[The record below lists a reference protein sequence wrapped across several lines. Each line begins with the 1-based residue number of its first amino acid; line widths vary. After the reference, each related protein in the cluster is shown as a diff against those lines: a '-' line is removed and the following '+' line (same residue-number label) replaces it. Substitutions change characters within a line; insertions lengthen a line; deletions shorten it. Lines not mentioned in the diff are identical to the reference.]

1 MKTKLPSARR
11 LPSGKYRCQVMVNG
25 QRISVV
31 EDEPDIAQAKAVA
44 MKNGL
49 IEKAKKPNKLTLQDA
64 IKEYISIRE
73 NVLAPTTVRGY
84 ETLRKHRFKGLMSK
98 DIYKLTKRDLQKA
111 VDAES
116 KNYARKTVAN
126 ALGLVCSVLRDYDIE
141 ISADDI
147 KLPQKIKQKK
157 TYLSAADIA
166 KLIDAARGDI
176 CELPIVMAVWLGMRV
191 SEICGLCWDCV
202 DLEHNIIEV
211 RRAFVPDK
219 DNQYAIKEVPK
230 NESSQRTIA
239 LPSYIAV
246 KLRDM
251 YHGQDGRVCPQH
263 PNTVLRHVHKLC
275 AKHGITDSTT
285 HGLRHS
291 NAAVMVAL
299 NVADRYAM
307 ARNGWSTEYTFKQVY
322 SYVFPETSDAENQ
335 KINAFFEGLIK

>member
-1 MKTKLPSARR
+1 MKTKLPSVQR
-11 LPSGKYRCQVMVNG
+11 LPSGRYRCQVMVDG
-25 QRISVV
+25 ERVSIV

-44 MKNGL
+44 IKNGL
-49 IEKAKKPNKLTLQDA
+49 MEKSKKPDKLTLDA
-64 IKEYISIRE
+64 AIREYIATRE
-73 NVLAPTTVRGY
+73 NVLAPTTIRGY
-84 ETLRKHRFKGLMSK
+84 EILRKHRFADLMPK

-111 VDAES
+111 ADAES
-116 KNYARKTVAN
+116 KKYARKTVAN
-126 ALGLVCSVLRDYDIE
+126 ALGLVCSVLRDYDID
-141 ISADDI
+141 IKADDI
-147 KLPQKIKQKK
+147 KLPQKIKQHKK
-157 TYLSAADIA
+157 YLSAEDIA

-176 CELPIVMAVWLGMRV
+176 CELPIIMAVWLGMRV

-202 DLEHNIIEV
+202 DLDNNTIEI

-219 DNQYAIKEVPK
+219 NNQYRVKETPK
-230 NESSQRTIA
+230 NESSQRTIE
-239 LPSYIAV
+239 LPNYIAV
-246 KLRDM
+246 KLRSM
-251 YHGQDGRVCPQH
+251 YHGQTGRVCTQH

-275 AKHGITDSTT
+275 ADQGITDSTT

-322 SYVFPETSDAENQ
+322 SYVFPEKSDAENQ